1 MSSKNTKQND
11 VQPEEEIQTESDK
24 QQDNP
29 LVAEN
34 ETLKQEIIKL
44 QAQLGSLEHELKNLN
59 ASYIEKVTAKA
70 NEAQELVKQK
80 QQELETRFHDE
91 LNSKINNY
99 VEKKFGMFLDCI
111 NQLTTI
117 VNSNVTSKEV
127 EKYLVGFKMILDL
140 FSRGLA
146 EMDIVCVD
154 IKVGD
159 PFDEKYMSAF
169 EMVNQENF
177 APNTVVEV
185 LSPAYKFNDK
195 VIKHALVKV
204 QN

>member
-1 MSSKNTKQND
+1 MMF
-11 VQPEEEIQTESDK
+11 QPEEEIQTESDK

-44 QAQLGSLEHELKNLN
+44 QEQLGNLEHELKNLN
-59 ASYIEKVTAKA
+59 VSYIEKVTAKA

-80 QQELETRFHDE
+80 QQELETRFNDE

-159 PFDEKYMSAF
+159 PFD
-169 EMVNQENF
+169 
-177 APNTVVEV
+177 
-185 LSPAYKFNDK
+185 
-195 VIKHALVKV
+195 
-204 QN
+204 